1 MCQSIALG
9 SQMVQN
15 FIRAV
20 FENISSNSHCATG
33 TPQGFSTKNQSQA
46 AEPMNFYSFC
56 MLLFP
61 ETPKSTPCS
70 VFVMDTLFYI
80 NSGESK

>member
-46 AEPMNFYSFC
+46 A
-56 MLLFP
+56 
-61 ETPKSTPCS
+61 
-70 VFVMDTLFYI
+70 
-80 NSGESK
+80 